1 MQVLEIKQKNV
12 KFFVKTIIFKPSHTF
27 LFRIYNG
34 IKVLQL
40 CYIVGKVLGGWVGVV
55 FFDSFLV
62 KRNLGAISPSILSFV
77 SVI

>member
-40 CYIVGKVLGGWVGVV
+40 CYIVGKVLGGWVV
-55 FFDSFLV
+55 FDSFLV